1 MKRLLLTGANRG
13 LGRALAESLLRKG
26 KHQLCLTT
34 RDALKS
40 SQLASDLA
48 SAGLSSFET
57 AELEM
62 SSEESIG
69 RFARGVKQP
78 FDVVYLNA
86 GLNLGNLNKF
96 DPLKAENTLKTNT
109 LGNLSLIEQL
119 LDKGLVN
126 RGGKII
132 QVCSELGTMRMIR
145 GEEQKK
151 LLLEAK
157 NFEDIRKICK
167 TYVDALEKGEI
178 WQSKMSHCP
187 EYAFSKLLVTIS
199 AKVLADDPRVKER
212 SIESLSVCPGWVRT
226 DMGGP
231 TATYSIEQAVP
242 KLVGLI
248 EMGPDAANQG
258 RFYSHGKF
266 SGITT

>member
-26 KHQLCLTT
+26 NHQLCLTT
-34 RDALKS
+34 RDILKS
-40 SQLASDLA
+40 SQLASDLK
-48 SAGLSSFET
+48 SAGFSSFGT

-62 SSEESIG
+62 NCEESIG
-69 RFARGVKQP
+69 RFARDVKEP

-86 GLNLGNLNKF
+86 GLNLGNSNKF
-96 DPLKAENTLKTNT
+96 DPLKAEKTLKANT
-109 LGNLSLIEQL
+109 LGNLCLVEQL
-119 LDKGLVN
+119 LDKGLVT

-145 GEEQKK
+145 GEEHKK

-157 NFEDIRKICK
+157 SFEDIRKICK
-167 TYVDALEKGEI
+167 IYVDALKKGEI
-178 WQSKMSHCP
+178 WQSKISHCP

-199 AKVLADDPRVKER
+199 AKVLAGDPRVKAR

-248 EMGPDAANQG
+248 EMETDPANQG
-258 RFYSHGKF
+258 KYFSHGKF
-266 SGITT
+266 SGIPM